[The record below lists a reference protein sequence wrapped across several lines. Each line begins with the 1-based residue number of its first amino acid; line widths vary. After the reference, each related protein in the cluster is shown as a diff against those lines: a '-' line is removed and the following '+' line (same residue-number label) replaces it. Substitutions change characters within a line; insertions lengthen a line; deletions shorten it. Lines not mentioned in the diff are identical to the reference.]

1 MEQLTTAVGTS
12 TEELHEA
19 LQKYFGFDS
28 FKGTQETIIRSVLEG
43 KDTFVIMPTGGGKS
57 MCYQLPALMQEGVA
71 LVISPLIALMKNQV
85 DAIRGYS
92 QNDEVAHFLN
102 SSLSRTQM
110 KVVKQDLMDGK
121 TKLLY
126 VAPETLTK
134 EENIEFF
141 KNANVSFVAVDEA
154 HCISEWGH
162 DFRPEYRRIKV
173 MIDAINPNIPIV
185 ALTATATPKVQTDIV
200 KNLGMSED
208 NVFISS
214 FNRDN
219 LFYEVRPKGKKETT
233 FKQIV
238 QIVKSIPGQSGI
250 VYVQSRKS
258 TEEIAKVLKVN
269 GIRAAPYH
277 AGLEAKVRSKTQ
289 DGFLMEDV
297 DVICATIAFGMGI
310 DKPDVRFVI
319 HYDIPKSIEN
329 YYQETGRAGRDGLDG
344 RCVAFYSYKDI
355 LRLEKFLR
363 DKPVAEREMGA
374 LLMQEVEAYA
384 ETTSCRRQFLLSYF
398 GEDFVVENKENGC
411 SKMCDNCKTPKERVD
426 VQLEMKHAVG
436 AVEQLEENYGIK
448 TLIEFVMGK
457 ETKSMKDFRFNQRP
471 LFGIG
476 KDKDETFWSSVFRQA
491 TLHKLLR
498 KDIETYGVLK
508 LTEAGLKFAKNPT
521 KFEIPIN
528 HNYDKMDSEPAP
540 SGRSAV
546 LDQVMLKML
555 KDLRRNEAKRK
566 NVPPFVIFQDPSL
579 EDMATQYP
587 ITIEEMGNIS
597 GVSTGKAKKYGRPFI
612 FLIKEYCENH
622 DIERPTDF
630 VVKQVANKSKMKVEI
645 IKGIDKKMQ
654 LDEIA
659 EQNGMSMEDIM
670 NELDAIV
677 TSGTKVNIDYFLED
691 YLDEYAYDEIHEYFM
706 EAESDDI
713 ESAFMDLKE
722 DDYTREEI
730 ALVRIKF
737 LSDLAN

>member
-1 MEQLTTAVGTS
+1 MEQLTTISTS
-12 TEELHEA
+12 TEALHEA

-28 FKGTQETIIRSVLEG
+28 FKGNQEEIIKSVLEG

-110 KVVKQDLMDGK
+110 KAVKQDLMDGK

-134 EENIEFF
+134 QENIDFF
-141 KNANVSFVAVDEA
+141 KAANVSFVAVDEA

-173 MIDAINPNIPIV
+173 MIDAIGKNIPVV

-200 KNLGMSED
+200 KNLGMDGE
-208 NVFISS
+208 NIFISS

-238 QIVKSIPGQSGI
+238 QVVKSIPGQSGI
-250 VYVQSRKS
+250 IYVQSRKS
-258 TEEIAKVLKVN
+258 TEEIAKVLTVN
-269 GIRAAPYH
+269 GIKAAPYH
-277 AGLEAKVRSKTQ
+277 AGLEAKVRSGTQ
-289 DGFLMEDV
+289 DAFLMEDI

-398 GEDFVVENKENGC
+398 GEDFEVENSDNGC
-411 SKMCDNCKTPKERVD
+411 NKMCDNCKTPKERID
-426 VQLEMKHAVG
+426 VQVEMTNAVK

-448 TLIEFVMGK
+448 ILIDFVMGK
-457 ETKSMKDFRFNQRP
+457 ETKTMKDFRFNQRS

-498 KDIETYGVLK
+498 KDIETYGILK
-508 LTEAGLKFAKNPT
+508 LTKKGLDYAAAPT

-528 HNYDKMDSEPAP
+528 HNYDKMDSDPTP
-540 SGRSAV
+540 SGRTAV
-546 LDQVMLKML
+546 LDKVILNML

-566 NVPPFVIFQDPSL
+566 GVPPFVIFQDPSL

-587 ITIEEMGNIS
+587 ITMEEMANIS
-597 GVSTGKAKKYGRPFI
+597 GVSMGKAQKYGRTFI
-612 FLIKEYCENH
+612 GLIKEYVENH
-622 DIERPTDF
+622 EIERPTDF
-630 VVKQVANKSKMKVEI
+630 VVKQMANKSKMKVEI
-645 IKGIDKKMQ
+645 IKGIDKKMP

-659 EQNGMSMEDIM
+659 NQNGISMEDILQ
-670 NELDAIV
+670 ELDIIV

-691 YLDEYAYDEIHEYFM
+691 YLDEYAGEEIHDYFM
-706 EAESDDI
+706 EADTDDI
-713 ESAFMDLKE
+713 ESAYMDLKE

-730 ALVRIKF
+730 ALVRLKF

>member
-1 MEQLTTAVGTS
+1 MEQITTINNS
-12 TEELHEA
+12 TEALHEA
-19 LQKYFGFDS
+19 LQSHFGFDS
-28 FKGTQETIIRSVLEG
+28 FKGNQEQIIRSVLEG

-57 MCYQLPALMQEGVA
+57 LCYQLPALMQDGVA
-71 LVISPLIALMKNQV
+71 LIISPLIALMKNQV

-110 KVVKQDLMDGK
+110 KAVKQDLMDGK
-121 TKLLY
+121 TKMLY

-134 EENIEFF
+134 QENIDFF
-141 KNANVSFVAVDEA
+141 KAANVSFVAVDEA

-173 MIDAINPNIPIV
+173 MIDAIGKNIPVV

-200 KNLGMSED
+200 KNLGMDGE
-208 NVFISS
+208 NIFLSS

-219 LFYEVRPKGKKETT
+219 LFYEVRPKGKKEST

-258 TEEIAKVLKVN
+258 TEEIAKVLTVN
-269 GIRAAPYH
+269 GIKAAPYH
-277 AGLEAKVRSKTQ
+277 AGLEAKVRSGTQ
-289 DGFLMEDV
+289 DAFLMEDI

-329 YYQETGRAGRDGLDG
+329 YYQETGRAGRDGLEG

-363 DKPVAEREMGA
+363 DKPVSEREMGA

-411 SKMCDNCKTPKERVD
+411 NKMCDNCKTPKERVD
-426 VQLEMKHAVG
+426 VKEEMAQSVK

-448 TLIEFVMGK
+448 VLIEFVMGK
-457 ETKSMKDFRFNQRP
+457 ETKRMKDFRFDKRS

-476 KDKDETFWSSVFRQA
+476 KDKDETF
-491 TLHKLLR
+491 
-498 KDIETYGVLK
+498 
-508 LTEAGLKFAKNPT
+508 
-521 KFEIPIN
+521 
-528 HNYDKMDSEPAP
+528 
-540 SGRSAV
+540 
-546 LDQVMLKML
+546 
-555 KDLRRNEAKRK
+555 
-566 NVPPFVIFQDPSL
+566 
-579 EDMATQYP
+579 
-587 ITIEEMGNIS
+587 
-597 GVSTGKAKKYGRPFI
+597 
-612 FLIKEYCENH
+612 
-622 DIERPTDF
+622 
-630 VVKQVANKSKMKVEI
+630 
-645 IKGIDKKMQ
+645 
-654 LDEIA
+654 
-659 EQNGMSMEDIM
+659 
-670 NELDAIV
+670 
-677 TSGTKVNIDYFLED
+677 
-691 YLDEYAYDEIHEYFM
+691 
-706 EAESDDI
+706 
-713 ESAFMDLKE
+713 
-722 DDYTREEI
+722 
-730 ALVRIKF
+730 
-737 LSDLAN
+737 